1 MARITALELLRATL
15 LYQYENSF
23 ISEVYYNW
31 KKLLEIAGPNVDK
44 NIGMLH
50 RDYAFEMQTS
60 HYSQYVAN
68 NIEGLPVL
76 FEDFF
81 GERAK
86 EEQGHAA
93 EINDRLMEL
102 GTNPTDDPG
111 SWEKESGVGKT
122 ESKKYLS
129 LRSALERALEL
140 ERFGIGLYNDLAN
153 ATKGNDHGTYQL
165 ALKLL
170 TDELEDEQTIEDI
183 LARLE
188 IRDVRETGAA

>member
-1 MARITALELLRATL
+1 M
-15 LYQYENSF
+15 
-23 ISEVYYNW
+23 
-31 KKLLEIAGPNVDK
+31 
-44 NIGMLH
+44 
-50 RDYAFEMQTS
+50 
-60 HYSQYVAN
+60 
-68 NIEGLPVL
+68 
-76 FEDFF
+76 
-81 GERAK
+81 
-86 EEQGHAA
+86 AA

-111 SWEKESGVGKT
+111 AWEKESGVGKT
-122 ESKKYLS
+122 EPKKYLS

-188 IRDVRETGAA
+188 IQDVREAGGA

>member
-1 MARITALELLRATL
+1 MG
-15 LYQYENSF
+15 
-23 ISEVYYNW
+23 
-31 KKLLEIAGPNVDK
+31 KKSLEIAGPNVDK

-50 RDYAFEMQTS
+50 RAYAFEKQTS
-60 HYSQYVAN
+60 QYFEYIAN
-68 NIEGLPVL
+68 NIEGLGVL

-81 GERAK
+81 VERAK
-86 EEQGHAA
+86 EEQGHAI

-111 SWEKESGVGKT
+111 TWAAESGIGKT
-122 ESKKYLS
+122 EPKKYLS

-153 ATKGNDHGTYQL
+153 ATKDRDHGTYQL

-188 IRDVRETGAA
+188 IRDVRDAGAA

>member
-1 MARITALELLRATL
+1 MG
-15 LYQYENSF
+15 
-23 ISEVYYNW
+23 
-31 KKLLEIAGPNVDK
+31 KKSLEIAGPNVDK

-50 RDYAFEMQTS
+50 RAYAFEMQTA
-60 HYSQYVAN
+60 HYFQYVAN
-68 NIEGLPVL
+68 NIEGLGVL
-76 FEDFF
+76 FENFF

-111 SWEKESGVGKT
+111 SWEKESGLGKT

-129 LRSALERALEL
+129 LRSALERALEF

-153 ATKGNDHGTYQL
+153 ATKDKDHATYQL
-165 ALKLL
+165 TLKLL

-183 LARLE
+183 LASLE
-188 IRDVRETGAA
+188 IKDTREGSGAAA